1 MSEVDTK
8 RLVQRFLCLTLLIF
22 SLFLFSRETTRS
34 VLVSAQTRQGQAS
47 SPTVSMAPQ
56 DDAPLRIIST
66 SVVSAEPPN
75 FRLQVM
81 IQNQSL
87 KGIRAYTLVSETASD
102 KKQGGHTD
110 LLNLRTNIWQPT
122 VIKAT
127 EVSDTQNDP
136 IVSVKLTIDFVEFA
150 DGTTWGP
157 DTQHSSDILLGQREG
172 ARVERRRLR
181 QLLRGKGPKA
191 VIDDIQVADF
201 SKAEALVGREHSA
214 HWFDGFHSGVS
225 SIQRRLKQ
233 ASLSTN
239 AEQIET
245 ELSKPFDTAEENQR

>member
-1 MSEVDTK
+1 MFEVDTK
-8 RLVQRFLCLTLLIF
+8 KLVQRFLCLTLLIF
-22 SLFLFSRETTRS
+22 GLFLFSREATRDI
-34 VLVSAQTRQGQAS
+34 LVSAQSRQRQAPP
-47 SPTVSMAPQ
+47 PTVSIATQDNAPI
-56 DDAPLRIIST
+56 RIVST
-66 SVVSAEPPN
+66 SVVSAEPSN

-87 KGIRAYTLVSETASD
+87 KGIRAYTIVSETASD
-102 KKQGGHTD
+102 KKQGGNTD
-110 LLNLRTNIWQPT
+110 FLNLRTNIWQPT
-122 VIKAT
+122 AIKAT

-136 IVSVKLTIDFVEFA
+136 IVRVNLTVDFVEFT

-181 QLLRGKGPKA
+181 QLLRSKGPKA
-191 VIDDIQVADF
+191 VIDDFQVADF

-214 HWFDGFHSGVS
+214 YWFDGFHSGVS

-239 AEQIET
+239 AEQIEN
-245 ELSKPFDTAEENQR
+245 ELSKPFDTSEENQR